1 MDPNYFYDPNSTPW
15 WAESINRGIDV
26 VGARIGQGAYISPDD
41 PRYQQGGWIGG
52 GGGAI
57 VPTQTGPALSPG
69 AVNAAGFS
77 INWWTAALIGV
88 VVGAF
93 LLGKRR

>member
-1 MDPNYFYDPNSTPW
+1 MPEYFQNLYQAPW
-15 WAESINRGIDV
+15 WSETINRGIDV
-26 VGARIGQGAYISPDD
+26 VGARVGQGQYISPDD

>member
-1 MDPNYFYDPNSTPW
+1 MWPEYPTPW

-26 VGARIGQGAYISPDD
+26 VGARIGQGGYTSPDD
-41 PRYQQGGWIGG
+41 PRYRAATWPGG
-52 GGGAI
+52 GLV
-57 VPTQTGPALSPG
+57 VPTPTGPGFSPG
-69 AVNAAGFS
+69 AVSGQGFS

-93 LLGKRR
+93 LLGKRGR